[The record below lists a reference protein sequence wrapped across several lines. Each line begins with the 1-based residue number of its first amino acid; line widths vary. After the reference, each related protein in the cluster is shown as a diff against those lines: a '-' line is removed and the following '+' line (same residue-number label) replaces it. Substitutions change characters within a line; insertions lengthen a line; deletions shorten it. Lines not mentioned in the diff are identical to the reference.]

1 MTAASQSTL
10 PAFRGRKAVGL
21 SPSPTPAAIASR
33 SEPPS
38 PQTGRRTVGL
48 SPTCLQSLTVP
59 IYVEEEPDEDPDEP
73 DQPADGAA
81 PTTHVP
87 SVGMPNRE
95 WEYST
100 EVLTVAQVADGT
112 TLVKVL
118 QTAGADGW
126 ELADIVDG
134 GEKRVLLM
142 RRSKRSSRESRRV
155 GFAPP
160 HN

>member
-1 MTAASQSTL
+1 VSIRA
-10 PAFRGRKAVGL
+10 
-21 SPSPTPAAIASR
+21 
-33 SEPPS
+33 
-38 PQTGRRTVGL
+38 
-48 SPTCLQSLTVP
+48 
-59 IYVEEEPDEDPDEP
+59 EEDPDDDPDEP
-73 DQPADGAA
+73 EQPADGAA

-100 EVLTVAQVADGT
+100 EVLTVAQVVDGM

-118 QTAGADGW
+118 QAAGADGW
-126 ELADIVDG
+126 ELADVVDG

-142 RRSKRSSRESRRV
+142 RRSKRSSHESRKV

-160 HN
+160 AHN